1 MENTRKNQVLEILN
15 YWKTIEFL
23 GQTDIPEESPE
34 NRKIITRINKGETV
48 SGAAK
53 KAVNKIEIF
62 SNLVTPC
69 VRMEEILACDAAK
82 YTEFPSVGQEASFC
96 IGTTDRNSVVAYL
109 ERFVPNREESP
120 EVAYPKKSAIAWF
133 SFKTDLEGL
142 YVAESFHLSPIL
154 WAISEWEKSRAGQNH
169 NFS

>member
-53 KAVNKIEIF
+53 KEI
-62 SNLVTPC
+62 
-69 VRMEEILACDAAK
+69 
-82 YTEFPSVGQEASFC
+82 G
-96 IGTTDRNSVVAYL
+96 
-109 ERFVPNREESP
+109 
-120 EVAYPKKSAIAWF
+120 
-133 SFKTDLEGL
+133 
-142 YVAESFHLSPIL
+142 
-154 WAISEWEKSRAGQNH
+154 RAH
-169 NFS
+169 V